1 MLHRVQ
7 DVPHLDCIHLVYHST
22 RTCCKSS
29 SLSTILFVCLMLSEV
44 RSVRPVWLSGRAF
57 QHLLSV
63 GTRQRR
69 GNAMPPSIQIAP
81 PKLCQLGLSTGRDF
95 SSVLEHAS
103 CPGAFPFLFLS
114 LVCLLSFPRGRASS
128 GDSREAPPCWATP
141 PCTTI
146 MSCVPRV
153 PAYPRPPA
161 PPSTCDLMDHLP
173 DPINNT

>member
-1 MLHRVQ
+1 
-7 DVPHLDCIHLVYHST
+7 
-22 RTCCKSS
+22 
-29 SLSTILFVCLMLSEV
+29 MLSEV

-57 QHLLSV
+57 QPLLSV

-81 PKLCQLGLSTGRDF
+81 PKLSQLGLSTGRDF
-95 SSVLEHAS
+95 FSVLEHAS
-103 CPGAFPFLFLS
+103 CPGAFPFLFLF

-128 GDSREAPPCWATP
+128 RDSREAPPCWATP
-141 PCTTI
+141 TCTTI

-161 PPSTCDLMDHLP
+161 PPPHATSWTTCPIPSTTHEPSGRDSPYLLHLCAWAA
-173 DPINNT
+173 DPAGFCT